1 MHEIVDAERSAVG
14 GLVLFHAVE
23 GNMERQGS
31 GFKKITESYHA
42 AHNYRSELEPQF
54 YSDASSFQVTLY
66 NLNYGLPIHETGLAD
81 EKQTSEREKTVLQNE
96 KQAFESLLAG
106 LTVSTPTK
114 DHMLK
119 LFRNFGFDTIFARAD
134 VMQVTG
140 ITATPAT
147 ELMRKMKEAKLIVRA
162 KGRGKYIF
170 AMPTEG
176 VKL

>member
-1 MHEIVDAERSAVG
+1 
-14 GLVLFHAVE
+14 
-23 GNMERQGS
+23 
-31 GFKKITESYHA
+31 
-42 AHNYRSELEPQF
+42 
-54 YSDASSFQVTLY
+54 
-66 NLNYGLPIHETGLAD
+66 
-81 EKQTSEREKTVLQNE
+81 
-96 KQAFESLLAG
+96 
-106 LTVSTPTK
+106 
-114 DHMLK
+114 MLK

-147 ELMRKMKEAKLIVRA
+147 ELMRKMKDAKLIVRA